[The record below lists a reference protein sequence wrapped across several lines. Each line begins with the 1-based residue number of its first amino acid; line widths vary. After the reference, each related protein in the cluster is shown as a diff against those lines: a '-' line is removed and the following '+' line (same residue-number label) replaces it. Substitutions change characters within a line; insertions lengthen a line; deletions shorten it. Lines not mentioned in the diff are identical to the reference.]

1 MNDKQ
6 TNGHASLQN
15 GSEEDFEF
23 MNELPKEDPVIIER
37 RRVRNNEIT
46 KKLGA
51 YLLKGYCMLSDACP
65 ECDCILLRT
74 PDRTLLCV
82 GCSEV
87 DAQNASNNKETAAA
101 TTTTT
106 TAENEQRLTSAQSF
120 NKNKDRVKRSKKRS
134 KKASTSYEG
143 DDGSNDNKNYSIH
156 LENKLKWAVDELSKS
171 QSPSRINAM
180 CTVIVKLTESIK
192 ALKEYEI
199 TSAQN

>member
-6 TNGHASLQN
+6 TNGHSSLQN
-15 GSEEDFEF
+15 GSDGEFEL
-23 MNELPKEDPVIIER
+23 MNDLPKEDPVIIER

-87 DAQNASNNKETAAA
+87 DAQNASNNKETAAI
-101 TTTTT
+101 TTT
-106 TAENEQRLTSAQSF
+106 ENEQRLTSAQSF
-120 NKNKDRVKRSKKRS
+120 NKNKDRVKRSKKRN
-134 KKASTSYEG
+134 KKASTSCEG
-143 DDGSNDNKNYSIH
+143 DYGSNDNKNYSIH

-171 QSPSRINAM
+171 QSSSRINAM

-192 ALKEYEI
+192 ALKEYEM